1 MTETA
6 HPDRRLPV
14 RKLAQHILWL
24 RGAKD
29 TTPRGLIKLAYLS
42 HAWSLGINGHGLA
55 DEDVVTGRFGPIF
68 RSLDDELAILGTK
81 PVTPDVVTPE
91 DQSEHLG
98 NEDAAVVDLIMRIY
112 GKLPDAKLSALTHM
126 PETPWSRVHAE
137 QGIGAVIPT
146 EAIQEHYYNLLAAAD
161 AQ

>member
-1 MTETA
+1 MTQTA
-6 HPDRRLPV
+6 PPNRRLSAM
-14 RKLAQHILWL
+14 KLAEHILWL
-24 RGAKD
+24 RRAED

-42 HAWSLGINGHGLA
+42 HAWSLGINGHGLV

-68 RSLDDELAILGTK
+68 QSLDDELAILGTK
-81 PVTPDVVTPE
+81 PVTPDVVAPE
-91 DQSEHLG
+91 DQSERLDDV
-98 NEDAAVVDLIMRIY
+98 DADVVKLITRIY
-112 GKLPDAKLSALTHM
+112 GELPDARLSALTHM

-146 EAIQEHYYNLLAAAD
+146 EAIQEHYSKLLAAD